1 MCHISVHSY
10 CDMQFTLFDS
20 IALIFSIF
28 RVGSISMTELVH
40 VDFVMSGWQSS
51 WCVRYLPSLTGLLW
65 FFIQDFAELVTS
77 HKDVFTPMLAM
88 YSKLHKIFGSVS
100 NSFCWDYEQHT
111 ITQCFVFE
119 HSCYFEPQNKIMV
132 MILRAIVE
140 QFAHHIKSKCT
151 ATHCNTLQ
159 HTASHCNTLPCTT
172 APYMRLKSKRTTIRA
187 SHWEQIYSNTLQHT
201 ATHCNTRQ
209 HTATHC
215 NTLH

>member
-100 NSFCWDYEQHT
+100 NTCCWDYEQHT

-151 ATHCNTLQ
+151 ATHCNALQ
-159 HTASHCNTLPCTT
+159 RTATHCTT
-172 APYMRLKSKRTTIRA
+172 LKGKRTTICALRA
-187 SHWEQIYSNTLQHT
+187 NVLQHT
-201 ATHCNTRQ
+201 ATHCNTLR

-215 NTLH
+215 HALQHPTWD